1 MVAKGNLVK
10 RNSIEEI
17 VFHISDDMDFNAL
30 SDKINGFH
38 VNLIEQK
45 LRNSDFIMEEKVA
58 VVNQI
63 SQQLK
68 IRERNGRI
76 IS

>member
-1 MVAKGNLVK
+1 MK

-17 VFHISDDMDFNAL
+17 VFHISDDMDFNSL

-45 LRNSDFIMEEKVA
+45 LRNSDFSMEEKVA

-68 IRERNGRI
+68 IREKNGM

>member
-30 SDKINGFH
+30 SNKINGFH

-45 LRNSDFIMEEKVA
+45 LRNLDFSMEEKVIIID
-58 VVNQI
+58 QI

-68 IRERNGRI
+68 RRESNES

>member
-1 MVAKGNLVK
+1 MK
-10 RNSIEEI
+10 RNSIEAI
-17 VFHISDDMDFNAL
+17 VFHISGDMDFNAL
-30 SDKINGFH
+30 SDKINCFH

-45 LRNSDFIMEEKVA
+45 LRNSDFSMEEKVA

-68 IRERNGRI
+68 IREKNGI
-76 IS
+76 IL

>member
-17 VFHISDDMDFNAL
+17 VFHISDNMDFNAL

-45 LRNSDFIMEEKVA
+45 LRNSDFSMEEKVIIID
-58 VVNQI
+58 QI
-63 SQQLK
+63 SKQLK
-68 IRERNGRI
+68 RRESNESI
-76 IS
+76 L

>member
-1 MVAKGNLVK
+1 MVGKGNLVK
-10 RNSIEEI
+10 RNSIEAV
-17 VFHISDDMDFNAL
+17 VFHISDDMDFNTL

-45 LRNSDFIMEEKVA
+45 LRSSDFSTEEKV
-58 VVNQI
+58 VIIDQI

-68 IRERNGRI
+68 RRESNESI
-76 IS
+76 L

>member
-1 MVAKGNLVK
+1 MVVKGNLMK
-10 RNSIEEI
+10 RNSIEAI

-45 LRNSDFIMEEKVA
+45 LRNSDFSTEEKV
-58 VVNQI
+58 VIIDQI
-63 SQQLK
+63 YHQLK
-68 IRERNGRI
+68 RRESNEF

>member
-1 MVAKGNLVK
+1 MVGKGNLMK
-10 RNSIEEI
+10 RDSIEAI
-17 VFHISDDMDFNAL
+17 VFHFSDDMDFNAL

-45 LRNSDFIMEEKVA
+45 LRNSDYSMEEKVA

-68 IRERNGRI
+68 IRERNGI

>member
-45 LRNSDFIMEEKVA
+45 LRNSDFSMEEKVIIID
-58 VVNQI
+58 QI

-68 IRERNGRI
+68 RRESNES

>member
-1 MVAKGNLVK
+1 MK
-10 RNSIEEI
+10 RNSIEAI

-45 LRNSDFIMEEKVA
+45 LRNSDFSMEEKVA

-68 IRERNGRI
+68 IREKNGI